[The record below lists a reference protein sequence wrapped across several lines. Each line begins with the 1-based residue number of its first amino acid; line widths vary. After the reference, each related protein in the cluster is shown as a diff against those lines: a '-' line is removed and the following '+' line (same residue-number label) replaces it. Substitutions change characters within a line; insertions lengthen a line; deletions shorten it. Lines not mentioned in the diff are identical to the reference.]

1 MIHARFKDFSRLCE
15 PLSSP
20 SVPAQDARCSL
31 VWVRH
36 AKRYGG
42 GHWGLL
48 NTALPQKKS
57 ANTAIPQKNPENTA
71 IS

>member
-1 MIHARFKDFSRLCE
+1 MGQMSTGKQAVIWLAFIR
-15 PLSSP
+15 
-20 SVPAQDARCSL
+20 
-31 VWVRH
+31 
-36 AKRYGG
+36 G

-48 NTALPQKKS
+48 NTALPQKIS